1 MEGESIH
8 RDWPYIWM
16 GPELHCWCS

>member
-8 RDWPYIWM
+8 RDWPYFRM
-16 GPELHCWCS
+16 GSELHCWCS